1 MSVRTGTTT
10 INAVVGGTGPAVLL
24 LHGFPQTHVMWH
36 AVAPRLARR
45 FTVVATDLRG
55 YGDSG
60 KPPADPG
67 HLTYSN
73 REMAQDQVAVMDEL
87 GFDRFF
93 VAGHDRG
100 GLVAHRLAL
109 DHPDRVRGMAVLDM
123 VPTQAFFERTDA
135 AIATA
140 CFHWFLHAQ
149 PSPLPE
155 RLIGSNPDLYLTTLL
170 AMLSGGGIDCFD
182 PRALAE
188 YRRCFRNPATLV
200 AICEDYRAAAT
211 RDIEHDMAD
220 NGQRIACPLLL
231 VWGRRSRFRVSSTS
245 HGCGRSVQP
254 SCARAPLIAA
264 TSWLKRPPMRLPRCC
279 HHSSTR
285 NQENRPIN

>member
-1 MSVRTGTTT
+1 MFEGFEKMSVRTGTTT

-123 VPTQAFFERTDA
+123 VPTQAFSSVPMP
-135 AIATA
+135 
-140 CFHWFLHAQ
+140 
-149 PSPLPE
+149 PS
-155 RLIGSNPDLYLTTLL
+155 
-170 AMLSGGGIDCFD
+170 
-182 PRALAE
+182 
-188 YRRCFRNPATLV
+188 
-200 AICEDYRAAAT
+200 
-211 RDIEHDMAD
+211 
-220 NGQRIACPLLL
+220 
-231 VWGRRSRFRVSSTS
+231 
-245 HGCGRSVQP
+245 
-254 SCARAPLIAA
+254 
-264 TSWLKRPPMRLPRCC
+264 RPPVFTGSCMPNPVPC
-279 HHSSTR
+279 R
-285 NQENRPIN
+285 NG

>member
-1 MSVRTGTTT
+1 
-10 INAVVGGTGPAVLL
+10 
-24 LHGFPQTHVMWH
+24 MWH

-231 VWGRRSRFRVSSTS
+231 VWGRRSPFSRLFDITRVWAERATIVRTRAIDCGHFLAEEAPDEVAEVLSSFFHKES
-245 HGCGRSVQP
+245 RKSSNQ
-254 SCARAPLIAA
+254 
-264 TSWLKRPPMRLPRCC
+264 LKVFG
-279 HHSSTR
+279 SFSDS
-285 NQENRPIN
+285 